1 MESAEQKTTGKR
13 KKTAFITVYVL
24 VNVCRFLLALTFLF
38 SAFTKANDPVGFV
51 IKLKDYAA
59 AIGFTYLPE
68 YLLYLA
74 GIVLTLV
81 ETILG
86 IYLFVGVRRRRRV
99 AGATTL
105 FMMAMTIVT
114 VWVAVDNPVSDCG
127 CFGDALVLTNGQ
139 TLFKNI
145 VLLAM
150 AVFIVIKH
158 KMMFRLVHKDWNWM
172 VTVPVVVAM
181 TALYS
186 YCAYM
191 LPLVDFLPFA
201 EGTDLKTAVKTGDAL
216 DMRYKVSFIYTN
228 GKDTL
233 VLSDQDDDPD
243 STVWK
248 YVETR
253 SELLSDNL
261 KATADL
267 CVLDADGDDVTDDI
281 IQTEGFTFLVTMP
294 DITNAAEGS
303 GGKFNSIYDFCQKFG
318 YGFYFITNIAEL
330 QEKERWTRHTGA
342 EYPFYECEDRTLWQ
356 IVRDNPGL
364 VLIKDGVIIRKWSQF
379 AMPEFDYE
387 HELNP
392 ETIEELPHPLRFSAK
407 PIRFDD

>member
-233 VLSDQDDDPD
+233 VLSDQDDDP
-243 STVWK
+243 S
-248 YVETR
+248 
-253 SELLSDNL
+253 
-261 KATADL
+261 
-267 CVLDADGDDVTDDI
+267 GDHHHRR
-281 IQTEGFTFLVTMP
+281 P
-294 DITNAAEGS
+294 
-303 GGKFNSIYDFCQKFG
+303 
-318 YGFYFITNIAEL
+318 
-330 QEKERWTRHTGA
+330 W
-342 EYPFYECEDRTLWQ
+342 
-356 IVRDNPGL
+356 
-364 VLIKDGVIIRKWSQF
+364 
-379 AMPEFDYE
+379 
-387 HELNP
+387 
-392 ETIEELPHPLRFSAK
+392 PH
-407 PIRFDD
+407 